1 MRTRTAPRTRQ
12 FLTLTAAVAALT
24 LPAAVPAV
32 AGTAVA
38 DTPVLTTG
46 AIGGT
51 PVAVGDVLTASLASG
66 TAATFHSSATGSSG
80 VSCTS
85 SQFTVAV
92 TDNPTAPGTATETLT
107 AHTFDSGSCT
117 SNVTGVLGVNGIT
130 VHNLPYT
137 TTVSSDGAVAVT
149 PPSGSTVRTTVALRT
164 LLGSIN
170 CVYEAPRLT
179 GTASNDGNS
188 IAFTDQ
194 QFTKVS
200 GSGLCFANGYF
211 TATYAPVTDG
221 TEAVYVN

>member
-1 MRTRTAPRTRQ
+1 MRTRTAPRTRR

-24 LPAAVPAV
+24 LPVAVPAA
-32 AGTAVA
+32 AGTGAA

-46 AIGGT
+46 AAGGT

-85 SQFTVAV
+85 SQFTVTV

-107 AHTFDSGSCT
+107 AHTFDSSSCT

-130 VHNLPYT
+130 VQNLPYT

-170 CVYEAPRLT
+170 CVYEAPGLA
-179 GTASNDGNS
+179 GSANNDGNS

-194 QFTKVS
+194 HFTKVS

-221 TEAVYVN
+221 TETVYVN